1 MKVLFLLILCLLTSC
16 TWTRVCPGTDLDY
29 CPCPVWKSFLS
40 CKEAFLLHPQWWEE
54 YQDPCL
60 NQLEMQAIAH
70 NFDLH
75 IAAARVL
82 QARALVGV
90 AISNRLPHL
99 GLDFSYKRESAFVT
113 LQDYGLGSKNV
124 RTHEQQASLPL
135 DICYEI
141 DFWGKYRHLD
151 AAARER
157 FFASQYNRDALFI
170 SLTTEIALL
179 YFNLRTMDDEIS
191 YLQEAVQVRVDYRAI
206 HAARLHCGLE
216 SELDLTRAKLEVAL
230 AESELED
237 VMRLRSQAENALALL
252 LGQSACDFSLEP
264 GHLPCRSLYPS
275 PGLPSSLV
283 ARRPDIQ
290 QKMHLALGALED
302 IGVAKADFFPQFS
315 LTGSVGSVCPSFAS
329 LLSWQSRFWALAVNA
344 FQVIFDGGRLK
355 SQLALRKAEYME
367 TILDYQKQ
375 ITVAF
380 KEVEDALSEL
390 HYRQQQVDTLEQA
403 VLFSQDTSLLAHQ
416 QYDSGL
422 INYLLVADAEK
433 TQLNTRRM
441 FIRLNGALHS
451 ASLQLIKALGGCPY

>member
-1 MKVLFLLILCLLTSC
+1 MKVLVVSILALLTSC
-16 TWTRVCPGTDLDY
+16 TWTRVSPGTDLDY
-29 CPCPVWKSFLS
+29 CPCPVWKSCLT
-40 CKEAFLLHPQWWEE
+40 CKEAFSLHPQWWEE
-54 YQDPCL
+54 YQDSCL
-60 NQLEMQAIAH
+60 NRLERQAIAH

-90 AISNRLPHL
+90 AISNRLPHIDL
-99 GLDFSYKRESAFVT
+99 NFSYHRESALVT
-113 LQDYGLGSKNV
+113 LEDYGLGSKDA

-135 DICYEI
+135 EICYEL

-157 FFASQYNRDALFI
+157 FFASEYNRDALFI
-170 SLTTEIALL
+170 SLTTEVAAL
-179 YFNLRTMDDEIS
+179 YFNLRTLDEEIA
-191 YLQEAVQVRVDYRAI
+191 YLQQAVQVRVDYRSI
-206 HAARLHCGLE
+206 QEARLNCGLE
-216 SELDLTRAKLEVAL
+216 SELDLSRAKLEVAL

-237 VMRLRSQAENALALL
+237 VRRLRVLAENALAIL
-252 LGQSACDFSLEP
+252 LGESACGFSLEP
-264 GHLPCRSLYPS
+264 GHLPCRFLYPP
-275 PGLPSSLV
+275 PGLPSTLV
-283 ARRPDIQ
+283 AHRPDIQ
-290 QKMHLALGALED
+290 HKMHLALGALEE

-315 LTGSVGSVCPSFAS
+315 LTGSLGSVCPSFTS

-344 FQVIFDGGRLK
+344 FQVIFDGGRLT
-355 SQLALRKAEYME
+355 SQLALKKAEYME
-367 TILDYQKQ
+367 AIWEYQKQ
-375 ITVAF
+375 IALAF

-390 HYRQQQVDTLEQA
+390 HYRQLQVDTLEQA

-441 FIRLNGALHS
+441 FIRLNGSLHI
-451 ASLQLIKALGGCPY
+451 ASVQLIKALGGYLN